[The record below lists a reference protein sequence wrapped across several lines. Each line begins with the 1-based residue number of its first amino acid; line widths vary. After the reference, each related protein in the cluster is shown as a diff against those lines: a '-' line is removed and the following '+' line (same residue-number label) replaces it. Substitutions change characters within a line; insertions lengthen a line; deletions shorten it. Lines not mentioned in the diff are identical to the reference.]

1 MFSSKFIPVVLRQIV
16 RQRTRS
22 VLTLM
27 SIAVAMFLFSSV
39 QALQQGA
46 RSATQ
51 ANAGETKLIV
61 YRKDRYCPF
70 ASRMSESYTNRIAR
84 MPGVTSVVPMKIVV
98 SNCRT
103 SLDVVTFRG
112 VPVEEFVKNYGKE
125 LRIVDGSFDTWKQR
139 SDAAMLGE
147 TLARRRG
154 LAVGDRFQ
162 AAGITATVAGIIA
175 SDESQHEDV
184 AYVHLDFLQYSSGS
198 TRGGWVTQFNVQ
210 IDDPA
215 RLESVAKTIDAEFAV
230 DQDPTTTRSER
241 AFVAQAAGDV
251 LEIVRFTRW
260 LGWGCV
266 AAVLALV
273 GNAIAVAVQQ
283 RVREHAILQTLGYPG
298 HLIARLIVAE
308 SLALS
313 IGGSLLGGLAAVVVV
328 NWGAYSLSVDGLSI
342 PVHAHWP
349 VLAWGMVT
357 ATIVGVLAG
366 LVPAFIAS
374 RRRIVE
380 CFRAM

>member
-1 MFSSKFIPVVLRQIV
+1 MFAGKYIPVVIRQVV

-22 VLTLM
+22 ILTLM
-27 SIAVAMFLFSSV
+27 SIAVAMFLFTSV
-39 QALQQGA
+39 QALQHGA
-46 RSATQ
+46 RAATE
-51 ANAGETKLIV
+51 AGAGENKLIV

-70 ASRMSESYTNRIAR
+70 ASRMSESYANRIKQMSNIA
-84 MPGVTSVVPMKIVV
+84 SVVPVKIVV

-112 VPVEEFVKNYGKE
+112 VPVEDFLANCGNE
-125 LRIVDGSFDTWKQR
+125 LKVVDGSIENWKQR

-154 LAVGDRFQ
+154 LSVGDRFQ
-162 AAGITATVAGIIA
+162 AAGITATVAGIIR
-175 SDESQHEDV
+175 SDEPMHQDV
-184 AYVHLDFLQYSSGS
+184 AYVHLDFLQYASGS
-198 TRGGWVTQFNVQ
+198 KRGGWVTQFNVL

-215 RLESVAKTIDAEFAV
+215 RLEQVAETIDTEFAA
-230 DQDPTTTRSER
+230 DQDPTTTRSEK

-251 LEIVRFTRW
+251 LEIVNFTRW
-260 LGWGCV
+260 LGWGSV

-308 SLALS
+308 SLMLS
-313 IGGSLLGGLAAVVVV
+313 IGGSLIGGLAALAVM
-328 NWGAYSLSVDGLSI
+328 NWSAYSLAVDGLSI
-342 PVHAHWP
+342 PIHADWP
-349 VLAWGMVT
+349 ALAWGMAT
-357 ATIVGVLAG
+357 ATVVGVLAG
-366 LVPAFIAS
+366 LVPAIIAS

-380 CFRAM
+380 CFRAI